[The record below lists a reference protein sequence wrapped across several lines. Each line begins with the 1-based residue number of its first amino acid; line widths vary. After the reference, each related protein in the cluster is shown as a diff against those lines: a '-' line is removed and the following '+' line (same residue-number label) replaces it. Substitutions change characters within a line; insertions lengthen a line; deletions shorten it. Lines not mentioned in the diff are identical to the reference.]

1 MKSWKTT
8 VFGAGGLVTIAAT
21 IASALLDGDPKT
33 VVDWGVTV
41 PMIAACIAT
50 MLAKDFNVSGSTP
63 KPEEP
68 K

>member
-8 VFGAGGLVTIAAT
+8 LFGAGGLVTIAAN

-41 PMIAACIAT
+41 PAIMVCVAT
-50 MLAKDFNVSGSTP
+50 LFAKDFNVSGSNP
-63 KPEEP
+63 PEQN